1 MKLQYLFNFKIFGLY
16 LLGFISIASGAMQ
29 LDALN
34 TGLLTGDSSHDPEVP
49 HYYQIPFPV
58 LLHIVS
64 GVLFNLLSPLQF
76 SSTIRTKLTRLH
88 RCNGAFMVICAL
100 CAGITALLMNEIYPA
115 FGGALKYFGV
125 MTFSLA
131 IGVCVIMGIIRIKQ
145 CNIPAHRAWMIR
157 ATAVALGPATQRL
170 FFIPAY
176 LIMGSIEQWVIGVG
190 IWVGFLVNL
199 AVAEVFIIPKGKSQA
214 TSKQKRT
221 KAGDSTPAAKAAS
234 L

>member
-1 MKLQYLFNFKIFGLY
+1 MKLQYWFNFKIFGLY
-16 LLGFISIASGAMQ
+16 LLAFISIASGTLQ

-34 TGLLTGDSSHDPEVP
+34 TGLMTGDSSHDPDVP
-49 HYYQIPFPV
+49 HYYQMPLPV

-76 SSTIRTKLTRLH
+76 SSTIRTKLTWLH
-88 RCNGAFMVICAL
+88 RCNGGLMIICAL
-100 CAGITALLMNEIYPA
+100 CAGITALLMNELYPA

-131 IGVCVIMGIIRIKQ
+131 ICACVMMGIIRVKQ
-145 CNIPAHRAWMIR
+145 GDIPAHRAWMIR

-176 LIMGSIEQWVIGVG
+176 LILGSIEQWVIGVG

-199 AVAEVFIIPKGKSQA
+199 AVAEVFIIPKG
-214 TSKQKRT
+214 SKQVT
-221 KAGDSTPAAKAAS
+221 AKQKGAKQDGPGTMVKTAS